1 MVNIMNSTPS
11 FAPGEMVHALDAI
24 YNDGSLPD
32 VEEGAL
38 LAAAGTRGVVV
49 KAGHVEAAPDVEIF
63 LVRFEGPDAVLGP
76 PVGCFADELG
86 QPAPSH

>member
-1 MVNIMNSTPS
+1 MSILSCQ
-11 FAPGEMVHALDAI
+11 PGEVVFAAEAI

-38 LAAAGTRGVVV
+38 LAAPGTRGVVV
-49 KAGHVEAAPDVEIF
+49 KTGHVEAVPEVAIF

-76 PVGCFADELG
+76 PVGCLADELT
-86 QPAPSH
+86 QAMSALASH